1 MTGSSFRQTKRRRTT
16 SKALAGSSVVPVTAA
31 RAEANLAQKVLRLE
45 RAVKQIKPEVKYFD
59 LSTSSNNVSAAN
71 GVVIHLSQIAAGTG
85 VSQRVGD
92 AIRSLWYDI
101 NLSVT
106 LSSAVNATN
115 ENPSFRFYIAQDTQQ
130 VGDTAPVGAD
140 LVDQPSNPKVQLLN
154 ILVTMQKRF
163 KVLYDSKPQVL
174 YPGTGIV
181 YQNNSVVFPA
191 KVQFN
196 FHRKLNSSIRFNGT
210 AATDI
215 QKGGLYLFFYT
226 DVVVAAAD
234 ALDFTG
240 TSRLAYTD
248 V

>member
-1 MTGSSFRQTKRRRTT
+1 MIGSSFRQTKRRRTT
-16 SKALAGSSVVPVTAA
+16 SKASGGSSVVPVTAA

-71 GVVIHLSQIAAGTG
+71 GVVIHLSAIAAGTG

-92 AIRSLWYDI
+92 AIRSVWYDI
-101 NLSVT
+101 NLAVTMSSVF
-106 LSSAVNATN
+106 NATN
-115 ENPSFRFYIAQDTQQ
+115 ENPSFRFYIAQDMQQ
-130 VGDTAPVGAD
+130 VGDAAPAGAD

-163 KVLYDSKPQVL
+163 KVLYDSKPQVMF
-174 YPGTGIV
+174 PGTGITFENSSTV
-181 YQNNSVVFPA
+181 YPA
-191 KVQFN
+191 KIQFN
-196 FHRKLNSSIRFNGT
+196 FHRKLNSPIRFNGT

-226 DVVVAAAD
+226 DVQVGGAD
-234 ALDFTG
+234 SLDFTG